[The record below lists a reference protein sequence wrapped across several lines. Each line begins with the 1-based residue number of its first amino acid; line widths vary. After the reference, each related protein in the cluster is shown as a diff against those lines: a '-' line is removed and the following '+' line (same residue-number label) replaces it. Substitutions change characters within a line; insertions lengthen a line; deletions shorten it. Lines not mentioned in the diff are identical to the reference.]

1 METVKIKFA
10 DVPEEFNT
18 EDNFIVK
25 ALRQNF
31 NVVFSDTPDYLF
43 YSVFGMSFLRYG
55 CVRIFFSGEP
65 VVPNFNDCDYAI
77 DYNNIYFGVRHFR
90 AAGIIGNVGVEVSS
104 NIQDRSFVRDEMA
117 DRNFCNFVYSN
128 ESKGFGARLRKEFC
142 QKLSA
147 YKKVDCPGKVLNNM
161 ESAAGRRYELTGS
174 LAQKVFDESWAASKL
189 EFLSGY
195 KFTIA
200 FENTAMS
207 GYATE
212 KLFHPLI
219 VGSVP
224 IYWGDPDVA
233 RDFNPK
239 AFINC
244 GDFNGNLDAVVDRV
258 IELDNDSEQYLDMLR
273 QSPMQHT
280 YDFDQG
286 GRLAEYLSGIIG
298 RGKNPYEKNAL
309 GFSTVSAV
317 DFIDHCYNGDIG
329 FRIVAKAAKGWLHY
343 KLHRK

>member
-1 METVKIKFA
+1 MKTVKIKFA

-18 EDNFIVK
+18 GDNFIVR
-25 ALRQNF
+25 ALRRNF
-31 NVVFSDTPDYLF
+31 DVVFSDTPDYLF
-43 YSVFGMSFLRYG
+43 YSVFGMSFLRYD

-65 VVPNFNDCDYAI
+65 VTPNFNDCDYAI
-77 DYNNIYFGVRHFR
+77 DYNYINFGVRHLR
-90 AAGIIGNVGVEVSS
+90 AAGIIGNVGVGVKP
-104 NIQDRSFVRDEMA
+104 NIQDRSFVNDEMA
-117 DRNFCNFVYSN
+117 DRKFCNFVYSN
-128 ESKGFGARLRKEFC
+128 EDKGLGAKLRKELC
-142 QKLSA
+142 LKLSA

-174 LAQKVFDESWAASKL
+174 LSQKVLDESWAGSKL
-189 EFLSGY
+189 KFLSDY

-219 VGSVP
+219 AGSVP
-224 IYWGDPDVA
+224 VYWGDPDVI

-244 GDFNGNLDAVVDRV
+244 GNSNGDLDAVVDRV
-258 IELDNDSEQYLDMLR
+258 IELDNDREQYLDMLR
-273 QSPMQHT
+273 QPPMQHN
-280 YDFDQG
+280 YDFDQESK
-286 GRLAEYLSGIIG
+286 LAEYLSCIIG
-298 RGKNPYEKNAL
+298 KGKNPYEKNAL
-309 GFSTVSAV
+309 GFSTVSSV

-329 FRIVAKAAKGWLHY
+329 LRIVAKAAKGWLHY